1 MENIALRFEQNKITV
16 IAYQVKCSIID
27 FICIDELFES
37 FKLLDNESHLMDIS
51 FFLRWLIEEDFLIVE
66 DNVIRNLFLL
76 KF

>member
-16 IAYQVKCSIID
+16 IAYQVKSSIID

-51 FFLRWLIEEDFLIVE
+51 FFLRWLIEEDLLIVE